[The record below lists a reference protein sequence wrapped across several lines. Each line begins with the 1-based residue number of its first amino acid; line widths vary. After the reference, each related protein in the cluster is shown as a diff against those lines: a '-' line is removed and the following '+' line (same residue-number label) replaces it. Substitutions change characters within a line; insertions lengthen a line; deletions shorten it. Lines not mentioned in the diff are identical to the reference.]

1 MSDPVAPAI
10 MWFRRDPRLTDNP
23 ALAWAAHRGRPVI
36 PVFVH
41 DEEPGARP
49 LGGASRWWLDKSLA
63 ALAVELEAKGSRLIL
78 RHGRAAEEIG
88 RLAEETGAGAVAW
101 NRLYEAGLAERDG
114 DLEAGLHKA
123 GKLVFTGN
131 ASLLLEPWAIK
142 TKTGGRYQVF
152 TPFWNA
158 ARPLIGQPK
167 PEPAPR
173 KLVAPSHWPS
183 SERLSGWK
191 LHPTRPDWSKG
202 FADWKP
208 GEVGAKARLK
218 RFVDRALDDYPAG
231 RDHPGLDGSSRLSPH
246 LHWGEVGPRQVWA
259 ALGSGAAADKF
270 RAELAWRE
278 FNHHILFDRPKL
290 ATVNLKR
297 EFDRLAWRD
306 DPVGLEGWRR
316 GRTGYPIVDAGMR
329 QLWSE
334 GFMHNRV
341 RMITASL
348 LVKHLLIDWREGE
361 AWFWDTLVDADA
373 ANNAANW
380 QWVAGSGADAQPF
393 FRIFNPVSQGERFD
407 KDGVY
412 VRRWVPELA
421 RLPDKYLHAPWT
433 APAAALDAAGVRLG
447 DNYPCPVVDPAS
459 GRQRALDAWAKLRRG

>member
-1 MSDPVAPAI
+1 MSDPIAPAI
-10 MWFRRDPRLTDNP
+10 AWFRRDLRLIDNP
-23 ALAWAAHRGRPVI
+23 ALAWAAHRGGPVI

-41 DEEPGARP
+41 DEEAGERP
-49 LGGASRWWLDKSLA
+49 LGGASRWWLDRSLA
-63 ALAVELEAKGSRLIL
+63 ALTAELEAKGSRLIL
-78 RHGRAAEEIG
+78 RRGRAMDEIR
-88 RLAEETGAGAVAW
+88 RLVEETGAAAVAW

-114 DLEAGLHKA
+114 DLEAGLRQA
-123 GKLVFTGN
+123 GKAVFTGN
-131 ASLLLEPWAIK
+131 ASLLLEPWEIK

-158 ARPLIGQPK
+158 ARPLIGGRE

-173 KLVAPSHWPS
+173 KLVAPPHWPS

-191 LHPTRPDWSKG
+191 LRPAKPDWSKG

-208 GEVGAKARLK
+208 GEAGAKTRLK
-218 RFVDRALDDYPAG
+218 RFVDKALSDYPTG

-246 LHWGEVGPRQVWA
+246 LHWGEIGPRQAWA
-259 ALGSGAAADKF
+259 ALGSNAAADKF

-278 FNHHILFDRPKL
+278 FNHHILFDRPDL

-306 DPVGLEGWRR
+306 DPAGLEAWRR

-341 RMITASL
+341 RMIAASL

-393 FRIFNPVSQGERFD
+393 FRIFNPVAQGERFD
-407 KDGVY
+407 KDGAY

-421 RLPDKYLHAPWT
+421 KLPDKHIHSPWT
-433 APAAALDAAGVRLG
+433 APVSVLDSAGVELG
-447 DNYPCPVVDPAS
+447 RDYPYPVVDAAK